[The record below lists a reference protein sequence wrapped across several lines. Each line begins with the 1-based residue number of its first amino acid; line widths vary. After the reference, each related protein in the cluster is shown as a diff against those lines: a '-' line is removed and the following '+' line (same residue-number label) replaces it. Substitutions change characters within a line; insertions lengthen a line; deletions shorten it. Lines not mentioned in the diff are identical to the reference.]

1 MAKVDLIQTLGPAVH
16 VEGGWEVDDGEEIVR
31 QLRSSVQKLV
41 WVITR
46 RRRTSFNKE
55 NLKSKDQDLLVDSV
69 ELTDSL
75 LDTSLAREA
84 GFTMDA

>member
-1 MAKVDLIQTLGPAVH
+1 MAKVDLIQTLSPAVH